1 MPVPVVDVVYTPVLV
16 VSLPDVVLLPDPV
29 PPLPV
34 VPPVPLTITHPCVAS
49 IPTAANPAA
58 HVNVL
63 VMTKL
68 S

>member
-1 MPVPVVDVVYTPVLV
+1 VPDVVF
-16 VSLPDVVLLPDPV
+16 SPDVVLW
-29 PPLPV
+29 LPV
-34 VPPVPLTITHPCVAS
+34 VTPELPPVFPPPLTITHPCAAS
-49 IPTAANPAA
+49 IPIAENPAA